1 MKTVCRLA
9 ISVLVATTGVVSATA
24 ADLGTIYPPIID
36 IPSPAFS
43 WSGFYAGIYA
53 GYGNGRATS
62 TGVATGSVSPVDVQ
76 GALLGGTVGANA
88 QFGNFVLGAE
98 GDLAWSGV
106 KGSATCAGAPA
117 YDCNG
122 SLDWVGSAKARGGIA
137 VDRVLLFGT
146 AGVAVGGITAST
158 NPAPPASTGTFSST
172 VWGWTVGGGAE
183 LAVTDA
189 LSVKAEYGYYDFAT
203 VQAPVNTIANLG
215 ATDIKANAHIV
226 KLGVN
231 YRF

>member
-1 MKTVCRLA
+1 MRTFGKLA
-9 ISVLVATTGVVSATA
+9 LSLLMATAGVMSATA
-24 ADLGTIYPPIID
+24 ADLGTKYPPLID

-53 GYGNGRATS
+53 GYGAGRATT
-62 TGVATGSVSPVDVQ
+62 TGVATGSFSPVDVQ

-117 YDCNG
+117 YGCTG
-122 SLDWVGSAKARGGIA
+122 TLDWAGAAKVRGGIA

-146 AGVAVGGITAST
+146 AGVAIGGITAST
-158 NPAPPASTGTFSST
+158 NPAAPASTGSFSST

-189 LSVKAEYGYYDFAT
+189 VSVKAEYGYYDFAT
-203 VQAPVNTIANLG
+203 VQAPVNTIANVG